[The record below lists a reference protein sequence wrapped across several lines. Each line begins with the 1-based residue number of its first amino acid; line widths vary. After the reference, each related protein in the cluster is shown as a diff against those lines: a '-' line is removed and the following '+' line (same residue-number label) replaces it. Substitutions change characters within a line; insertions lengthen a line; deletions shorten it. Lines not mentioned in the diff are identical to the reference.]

1 MLKRRQK
8 KISKPHSTT
17 KKTDAAGRLREA
29 LTKRTKAELIDFLT
43 EFVGEDRGLLRR
55 LSARIDLEAP
65 ADELVA
71 TTRRAIAD
79 ATYFDKRDIN
89 YNFNYDYAAYAEVK
103 RNLGRLI
110 DLGELRL
117 AMELSLELMKQG
129 SYQVEMSDEGLMT
142 EDIEQCIGGVVQALK
157 KSDLPPGEV
166 LAWCA
171 AMGKSDRV
179 GFIYDQELAALRT
192 HAETSRPQ

>member
-1 MLKRRQK
+1 M
-8 KISKPHSTT
+8 
-17 KKTDAAGRLREA
+17 
-29 LTKRTKAELIDFLT
+29 KRTKAELIDFLI
-43 EFVGEDRGLLRR
+43 EFAGEDRGLLRR

-89 YNFNYDYAAYAEVK
+89 YNFDYDYAAYAEVK
-103 RNLGRLI
+103 RNLDRMI

-142 EDIEQCIGGVVQALK
+142 EDIEECIGVVVEALK
-157 KSDLPPGEV
+157 KSDLRPDEG

-171 AMGKSDRV
+171 AMGKNDGV
-179 GFIYDQELAALRT
+179 GCIYDRELAALRT
-192 HAETSRPQ
+192 HAEASRTQ

>member
-1 MLKRRQK
+1 
-8 KISKPHSTT
+8 P
-17 KKTDAAGRLREA
+17 RLRKA
-29 LTKRTKAELIDFLT
+29 LAKQTKAQLIEVLVELAR
-43 EFVGEDRGLLRR
+43 EDRNVLRS
-55 LSARIDLEAP
+55 LGERIDLEASP
-65 ADELVA
+65 QELAAA
-71 TTRRAIAD
+71 TRQAIVD
-79 ATYFDKRDIN
+79 ATAFDERDAN
-89 YNFNYDYAAYAEVK
+89 RNFDYDDQAYAEVK

-142 EDIEQCIGGVVQALK
+142 EDIEQCIGVVVQALK
-157 KSDLPPGEV
+157 KSDLQPDEV

-192 HAETSRPQ
+192 HA

>member
-1 MLKRRQK
+1 M
-8 KISKPHSTT
+8 
-17 KKTDAAGRLREA
+17 DAAGRLREA

-43 EFVGEDRGLLRR
+43 EFAGEDRGLLRR
-55 LSARIDLEAP
+55 DPQAGAPVSIDLETP
-65 ADELVA
+65 ADEIVA
-71 TTRRAIAD
+71 TTRQAIAD
-79 ATYFDKRDIN
+79 ATYFDKRNIN
-89 YNFNYDYAAYAEVK
+89 YNFDYDYAAYAEVK

-142 EDIEQCIGGVVQALK
+142 EDIEQCIGVVVQALT
-157 KSDLPPGEV
+157 KSALLPDEV

-171 AMGKSDRV
+171 AMSKSDRV
-179 GFIYDQELAALRT
+179 GLIYDWELAALRK
-192 HAETSRPQ
+192 HAEASRPQ